1 MSQINKKIDQE
12 LAKLDTNPH
21 LDYRYRPDADSVN
34 TEFDIKDLFGDTDF
48 ITLGIDGSDTI
59 FLQDSSS
66 GQYTGIFGTGGSGV
80 NLTQSFF
87 NTGSGGIAYSQPPS
101 YSTHSLGGWGSLSQT
116 VNITNNGINL
126 PEDGDI
132 QIGNRSVKQMLETIE
147 QRLSILV
154 PDPKKLQQYEA
165 LKQAY
170 EHYRTLEALCVDPD
184 TKDSV

>member
-12 LAKLDTNPH
+12 LAKLNTDPN
-21 LDYRYRPDADSVN
+21 LDYRYKPDADSVD
-34 TEFDIKDLFGDTDF
+34 TKFDIKDLFGDTDF

-59 FLQDSSS
+59 FLQDSTS
-66 GQYTGIFGTGGSGV
+66 GQYQGIFGTGGLGV
-80 NLTQSFF
+80 NLTQY
-87 NTGSGGIAYSQPPS
+87 NNASGGTAYAQPPS
-101 YSTHSLGGWGSLSQT
+101 YSTHSLGGWAPLNQT

-132 QIGNRSVKQMLETIE
+132 RIGNRSIKQLLETIE

-170 EHYRTLEALCVDPD
+170 EHYRTLEALCIDLD